1 MTRSQRNWLI
11 VGLVVL
17 ACLSSLVTV
26 LVVRAILFPY
36 PTGPIPP
43 EHKKL
48 VDDLE
53 NGKRFSKLEEFD
65 PAPDAVYGPRESP
78 WYHPQ
83 GKHFLQYRL
92 PDGRNLIII
101 LDENLGL
108 IDYNLD

>member
-11 VGLVVL
+11 AGLAVL
-17 ACLSSLVTV
+17 ACVCSVVTLAAV
-26 LVVRAILFPY
+26 KVVLFPY
-36 PTGPIPP
+36 PSGPIPP

-53 NGKRFSKLEEFD
+53 RGKRFAKLEDFD
-65 PAPDAVYGPRESP
+65 PAPDVVYGARESP
-78 WYHPQ
+78 WRHPR
-83 GKHFLQYRL
+83 GKYFLQYRL

-108 IDYNLD
+108 IDHNLD